1 MLLYDADVDT
11 AVESAVL
18 RQIKRFGGKPP
29 ERVTNK
35 PKLASGL
42 MFFFDAFY
50 DLDTERSLADL
61 HPIPWSKIV
70 LYAEYHQLKREEADD
85 LLYLIREVDNA
96 FLRRL
101 AERRKRG
108 H

>member
-1 MLLYDADVDT
+1 MK
-11 AVESAVL
+11 
-18 RQIKRFGGKPP
+18 QIKRFGGKTP
-29 ERVTNK
+29 ERVRAK

-42 MFFFDAFY
+42 TFFFDAFY

-70 LYAEYHQLKREEADD
+70 LYAEYHGLKKEEADD
-85 LLYLIREVDNA
+85 LLYFIREVDNA
-96 FLRRL
+96 FLKRL

-108 H
+108 Q